1 MVENL
6 KNELMET
13 SKKIWNL
20 FIEGKVDE
28 SEELI
33 HDNAMFIHMG
43 TTFDKKGEYEAIK
56 SKLIVLKKLEVEE
69 TTVYI
74 TENTGIILNKIKLTV
89 EVKGEEV
96 TNPFVVTEVYNKNK
110 KENWLLLSM
119 SYTRIVY

>member
-74 TENTGIILNKIKLTV
+74 TENTGIILNKIKL
-89 EVKGEEV
+89 
-96 TNPFVVTEVYNKNK
+96 
-110 KENWLLLSM
+110 
-119 SYTRIVY
+119 